1 MNRKKPPVKSLE
13 KYKDIHKKGYKKVVK
28 IGYKKVV
35 KIVLTRI

>member
-13 KYKDIHKKGYKKVVK
+13 KYKDIRKK
-28 IGYKKVV
+28 GYKKVV